1 MQTPIPMSRYL
12 LLFALLFLTFPAD
25 AQTPVVLNK
34 YAAVISRVPCDNTFL
49 VDTATNF
56 NVGDTILMI
65 QMKGAV
71 IDTSNTAAFG
81 DVLGYKGAGN
91 YEYNVIKAKTGNAI
105 TLRYKLK
112 RTYDIPEGKVQFV
125 RVASYQSYTLTQPLT
140 CLPWNGSKGGVFA
153 MIVANTLNLL
163 YDINVSGKGFT
174 GGQPN
179 LSAAYGC
186 NRTDYFYPPA
196 NNEGGQKGEGITII
210 SNTKMYGR
218 GALANGGGGGND
230 HNAGGGGGSNAA
242 NAGLGGNQYGLGA
255 CAVTPNIGG
264 VGGKA
269 LANSALINRS
279 FLGGGG
285 GCGQGNDLSEK
296 AGGTGG
302 GIVFLMAGTII
313 GNSSSIIANG
323 ADAPEC
329 TAPAPGCRDDGGGG
343 GGGAGSIFIRTTT
356 LTGNANV
363 RANGGKGSN
372 IYVSVPSTT
381 QVAPGGG
388 GSGGLI
394 GFASGTVPAGF
405 TTTANG
411 GMNGILPQFAGSP
424 WGAQPGNAGQVLVN
438 MPLALPLP
446 ADTFVTATLTANFID
461 SFINCNTRKFLDR
474 TITSSIGVTS
484 WSWNFGDNTTSTLQ
498 NPVHTYTNPGTYTVK
513 LVVSDNSACK
523 DSISKSVT
531 IYPCGDTIINA
542 YAAVLGRVPCANTYL
557 VDTATSFNVGDTI
570 LVIQMKGAIADT
582 TNTAAFGNVLDYK
595 SAGNYEYNI
604 ITAKTG
610 NALTLKYKLKR
621 GYEIPNGKVQ
631 FVRVPNYQNYTTYQ
645 RLTCLPWT
653 GSKGGVL
660 VMNIA
665 NTLTLNNDIDVSSKG
680 FKGAPSPV
688 FSGGVVNCNNFAYAQ
703 APNLDNS
710 AAKGEGIS
718 PVGVNNSYARGK
730 LANAGGGGNAHN
742 AGGGGGSNA
751 GIGGIGGHAYGGCN
765 AAPPA
770 NITGGIGGTNLIIN
784 SATNK
789 IFLGGGGGAGH
800 ANNNSNAAGGNG
812 GGIIIINAGNVT
824 SAGGNIQANG
834 GDAPLC
840 SGSGGPNDCSDGMGG
855 GGGGGTVLLRVTG
868 YSNTLPVNAKGGKG
882 ADVTWAVFNP
892 AVNIMGPGGGG
903 GGGALWVSQ
912 ATVPGA
918 LSFNVTG
925 GSNGGN
931 TSISNNPS
939 WGAVPG
945 TAGTSVTN
953 LPDVFPLPADTFAN
967 TTLTANFIDSF
978 ISCDTRKFID
988 RSVTASTSTVS
999 WSWNFGDN
1007 TTSTLQSPVHTYTTP
1022 GTYTVKLVVTDNSAC
1037 KDSISRSVT
1046 INPCGDTII
1055 NRYAAVLNRGNCE
1068 NSFLVDTATG
1078 FNVGDTVLMI
1088 QMKGAVID
1096 SSNTAA
1102 FGNMTQLNGA
1112 GNYEYNVIQA
1122 KTGNTLTLRYKVV
1135 RQYEIPNGKVQFVR
1149 VPNYSNYTINVRH
1162 SCMPWNGT
1170 KGGVFTMNV
1179 TNTLTMNDEINVSGQ
1194 GFRGGQ
1200 INNGNTFVCNRYD
1213 YFYPLAGNDGG
1224 QKGEG
1229 ITEINAL
1236 MMRGKGKLANGGGGG
1251 NNTNA
1256 GGAGGSNAGSG
1267 GVGGHQ
1273 WISCDTSAASGG
1285 AGGLA
1290 LGYTAINNRLY
1301 LGGGGGAGQENN
1313 NDTDPGG
1320 NGAGII
1326 IIHANTLAGNS
1337 RPIKANGANCIDNNS
1352 VVPPNA
1358 GDGQSGGGGGGA
1370 ILLDVASFSSNP
1382 VVEARG
1388 GNGGNLYASQIHGPG
1403 GGGGGGA
1410 VLFRTVGLPAT
1421 SINVTGGLNG
1431 TVIYV
1436 NNMAHSAQPGQPG
1449 TTLSGVPYILPAD
1462 TFKPNT
1468 ITLAFTD
1475 STLNCNTRKF
1485 NNQTTTTTTGIASW
1499 NWNFGDGL
1507 TSTLQSPTHMYAG
1520 NGTYTVKLVVADSN
1534 ACKDSLTKTVVI
1546 NCTDTII
1553 NKYAAILERVP
1564 CDNSFLVDTA
1574 TGFNVGD
1581 TVLMI
1586 QMKGAVIDTSN
1597 TAAFG
1602 TVLNYNG
1609 AGNYEYNVIKARTGN
1624 ILTLKYK
1631 LARQYN
1637 IPDGKVQLVRV
1648 VNAQNYVVNKQHSCM
1663 PWNGS
1668 KGGVFILNASGTVTL
1683 GDNINVA
1690 GTGFRGGI
1698 ANTIYTANNLYN
1710 ITNYYLGGGI
1720 DSGGQKGEGIAAVSA
1735 SRSYGRGAL
1744 ANGGGGGNAHNAGGG
1759 GGSNATAGGLGGCQ
1773 HNNCNS
1779 PTSNGIGG
1787 IGLTYNTALNK
1798 LFLGGGGG
1806 AAHANENGNKDG
1818 GNGGGI
1824 IILNAATLVGS
1835 GGNVVANG
1843 ANAREYTVVSPST
1856 SNDGMGGGGGG
1867 GVIAL
1872 QVNNYSGSVSTI
1884 SNGGKGANVL
1894 MTGIPI
1900 GPTGPG
1906 GGGSG
1911 GVLWVSG
1918 AAVSP
1923 SVTQNL
1929 AGGGSGV
1936 IPLLGNIPYG
1946 SLPGTAG
1953 QALTAFQLSFPAIAD
1968 TFRINRFTLSF
1979 TDSAVNCFSRKLK
1992 NSSTTTATGIASWS
2006 WDAGAAGTSAVHS
2019 PVFTFPGYGTYPV
2032 KLIAVDSNGCKDSI
2046 TKNIVIPYVHFAN
2059 AGNDTTT
2066 CLGVATMLH
2075 ARGGVSYSWTPAASL
2090 GNPNAAQT
2098 TAEPTVH
2105 TLYIVTV
2112 TDSIG
2117 CTDKDTVSVL
2127 LVPGAQVMAGPSDTS
2142 VCMGKKVPLFA
2153 GGVRSYQWAPPAG
2166 LNNTTIPNPVATFSG
2181 DITYVVTG
2189 RDSSGCMS
2197 FDTVSIR
2204 EQPAPHVR
2212 ASLDG
2217 NGKVDCFVTTA
2228 QLHATGALTYTWMP
2242 ADMLNNDSIANPV
2255 ATPLRT
2261 AYFTV
2266 TGTDAFGCSAKDS
2279 ILIITELQA
2288 LVTVPDAFTP
2298 NGDGRNDRIRPLIY
2312 CDFILETFEIFNR
2325 WGQNVY
2331 KAFRVDEGW
2340 NGMVNGKQADLGTY
2354 MWYARGHRTNGESV
2368 IYKGTVDLIR

>member
-1 MQTPIPMSRYL
+1 MHTPIPISRYL
-12 LLFALLFLTFPAD
+12 LLFALLFLTFPTNGQAP
-25 AQTPVVLNK
+25 AVLNK

-81 DVLGYKGAGN
+81 NVLNYKSAGN
-91 YEYNVIKAKTGNAI
+91 YEYNIIKAKTGNAI

-112 RTYDIPEGKVQFV
+112 RTYEIPDGKVQFV
-125 RVASYQSYTLTQPLT
+125 RVASYQNYALMQPLT
-140 CLPWNGSKGGVFA
+140 CLPWDGNKGGVFA

-179 LSAAYGC
+179 LSTLFGC
-186 NRTDYFYPPA
+186 NRTDYFYPVT
-196 NNEGGQKGEGITII
+196 NNEGAQKGEGITTI
-210 SNTKMYGR
+210 SNAKMYGR

-242 NAGLGGNQYGLGA
+242 NAGLGGNQYVLGS
-255 CAVTPNIGG
+255 CAVTPTIGG
-264 VGGKA
+264 IGGKT
-269 LANSALINRS
+269 LINSALVNRS

-285 GCGQGNDLSEK
+285 GAGQGNNLGEK

-302 GIVFLMAGTII
+302 GIVVLMTGTII
-313 GNSSSIIANG
+313 GNNSSILANG

-329 TAPAPGCRDDGGGG
+329 AAPAPGCQDDGGGG

-356 LTGNANV
+356 ITGNANV

-372 IYVSVPSTT
+372 IYVSLPNTT

-394 GFASGTVPAGF
+394 GLASGTIPAGF
-405 TTTANG
+405 TTTVTG
-411 GMNGILPQFAGSP
+411 GMNGVLPQFSGNP
-424 WGAQPGNAGQVLVN
+424 WGAQPGSAGQVLVN
-438 MPLALPLP
+438 MPLALPLS
-446 ADTFVTATLTANFID
+446 ADTFVTA
-461 SFINCNTRKFLDR
+461 
-474 TITSSIGVTS
+474 
-484 WSWNFGDNTTSTLQ
+484 
-498 NPVHTYTNPGTYTVK
+498 
-513 LVVSDNSACK
+513 
-523 DSISKSVT
+523 
-531 IYPCGDTIINA
+531 
-542 YAAVLGRVPCANTYL
+542 
-557 VDTATSFNVGDTI
+557 
-570 LVIQMKGAIADT
+570 
-582 TNTAAFGNVLDYK
+582 
-595 SAGNYEYNI
+595 
-604 ITAKTG
+604 
-610 NALTLKYKLKR
+610 
-621 GYEIPNGKVQ
+621 
-631 FVRVPNYQNYTTYQ
+631 
-645 RLTCLPWT
+645 
-653 GSKGGVL
+653 
-660 VMNIA
+660 
-665 NTLTLNNDIDVSSKG
+665 
-680 FKGAPSPV
+680 
-688 FSGGVVNCNNFAYAQ
+688 
-703 APNLDNS
+703 
-710 AAKGEGIS
+710 
-718 PVGVNNSYARGK
+718 
-730 LANAGGGGNAHN
+730 
-742 AGGGGGSNA
+742 
-751 GIGGIGGHAYGGCN
+751 
-765 AAPPA
+765 
-770 NITGGIGGTNLIIN
+770 
-784 SATNK
+784 
-789 IFLGGGGGAGH
+789 
-800 ANNNSNAAGGNG
+800 
-812 GGIIIINAGNVT
+812 
-824 SAGGNIQANG
+824 
-834 GDAPLC
+834 
-840 SGSGGPNDCSDGMGG
+840 
-855 GGGGGTVLLRVTG
+855 
-868 YSNTLPVNAKGGKG
+868 
-882 ADVTWAVFNP
+882 
-892 AVNIMGPGGGG
+892 
-903 GGGALWVSQ
+903 
-912 ATVPGA
+912 
-918 LSFNVTG
+918 
-925 GSNGGN
+925 
-931 TSISNNPS
+931 
-939 WGAVPG
+939 
-945 TAGTSVTN
+945 
-953 LPDVFPLPADTFAN
+953 
-967 TTLTANFIDSF
+967 TLTANFIDSF

-988 RSVTASTSTVS
+988 QAITSSAGITS
-999 WSWNFGDN
+999 WSWHFGDN

-1022 GTYTVKLVVTDNSAC
+1022 GTYTVKLVVSDNSIC
-1037 KDSISRSVT
+1037 KDSISKTVT

-1055 NRYAAVLNRGNCE
+1055 NRYAAVLSRGNCE

-1096 SSNTAA
+1096 SGNTAA
-1102 FGNMTQLNGA
+1102 FGNITQLNGA

-1122 KTGNTLTLRYKVV
+1122 KTGNTITLRYKVI
-1135 RQYEIPNGKVQFVR
+1135 RQYEIPNGRVQFVR
-1149 VPNYSNYTINVRH
+1149 VPNYSNYTVNIRH
-1162 SCMPWNGT
+1162 SCMPWNGS

-1179 TNTLTMNDEINVSGQ
+1179 ANTLTLNDEITVNGK

-1200 INNGNTFVCNRYD
+1200 INNGNTYTCNRYD

-1224 QKGEG
+1224 LKGEG
-1229 ITEINAL
+1229 IAEINAL

-1256 GGAGGSNAGSG
+1256 GGAGGGNAGTG
-1267 GVGGHQ
+1267 GAGGHQ
-1273 WISCDTSAASGG
+1273 WISCDTAAASGG

-1290 LGYTAINNRLY
+1290 LGYTAGNNRLY
-1301 LGGGGGAGQENN
+1301 LGGGGGAGHENN

-1326 IIHANTLAGNS
+1326 IIHTNTMAGNN
-1337 RPIKANGANCIDNNS
+1337 RPIKANGSNCIDNNS
-1352 VVPPNA
+1352 VVLPNS

-1388 GNGGNLYASQIHGPG
+1388 GNGGNVYSAQIHGPG

-1410 VLFRTVGLPAT
+1410 ILFRTVNLPAAN
-1421 SINVTGGLNG
+1421 INMTGGLNG
-1431 TVIYV
+1431 TIVNV
-1436 NNMAHSAQPGQPG
+1436 NNMAHSTQPGQPG
-1449 TTLSGVPYILPAD
+1449 ITLSGVPYILPVD
-1462 TFKPNT
+1462 TFRANT

-1475 STLNCNTRKF
+1475 STINCNTRKF
-1485 NNQTTTTTTGIASW
+1485 INQTTTTTTGIASW
-1499 NWNFGDGL
+1499 NWDFGDGN
-1507 TSTLQSPTHMYAG
+1507 TSSLQSPVHMYAG

-1534 ACKDSLTKTVVI
+1534 ACKDSLSKTVVI

-1553 NKYAAILERVP
+1553 NKYAAILERLP

-1586 QMKGAVIDTSN
+1586 QMKGAVIDSSN

-1637 IPDGKVQLVRV
+1637 IPGGKVQLVRV
-1648 VNAQNYVVNKQHSCM
+1648 VNTQNYVVNKQHSCM

-1683 GDNINVA
+1683 GDNINVT
-1690 GTGFRGGI
+1690 GTGFKGGI
-1698 ANTIYTANNLYN
+1698 ANTIYSANNLYS
-1710 ITNYYLGGGI
+1710 IPNYYLGGGI
-1720 DSGGQKGEGIAAVSA
+1720 DSGGHKGEGIATVSA

-1773 HNNCNS
+1773 HNNCS
-1779 PTSNGIGG
+1779 TPISNGVGG
-1787 IGLTYNTALNK
+1787 IGLTYNTTLNK

-1824 IILNAATLVGS
+1824 IILNAATLVSS
-1835 GGNVVANG
+1835 GGNVIANG

-1872 QVNNYSGSVSTI
+1872 QVNNYTGSVNTI

-1894 MTGIPI
+1894 MTAISI

-1923 SVTQNL
+1923 SIAQNL
-1929 AGGGSGV
+1929 AGGVSGV
-1936 IPLLGNIPYG
+1936 IPLMGNIPYG

-1953 QALTAFQLSFPAIAD
+1953 QALTAFQLTFPAITD
-1968 TFRINRFTLSF
+1968 TFRINQITPSF
-1979 TDSAVNCFSRKLK
+1979 TDSIVNCFSRKLK
-1992 NSSTTTATGIASWS
+1992 NNSTTTVTGLASWS
-2006 WDAGAAGTSAVHS
+2006 WDAGTAGTSTVLS

-2032 KLIAVDSNGCKDSI
+2032 TLVAVDSNGCKDSI
-2046 TKNIVIPYVHFAN
+2046 TKNVVIPYVHFAN

-2075 ARGGVSYSWTPAASL
+2075 ARGGISYSWTPAASL
-2090 GNPNAAQT
+2090 GTPNAAQT
-2098 TAEPTVH
+2098 TAEPTAH
-2105 TLYIVTV
+2105 TTYTVTV

-2117 CTDKDTVSVL
+2117 CTDQDTVSVL
-2127 LVPGAQVMAGPSDTS
+2127 LVPGAQVVAAPSDTS
-2142 VCMGKKVPLFA
+2142 VCMGKKVQLLA
-2153 GGVRSYQWAPPAG
+2153 GGVRSYKWAPPTG
-2166 LNNTTIPNPVATFSG
+2166 LNNTAIPNPVATFSG
-2181 DITYVVTG
+2181 AITYVVTG
-2189 RDSSGCMS
+2189 KDSTGCIS
-2197 FDTVSIR
+2197 FDTVSIL
-2204 EQPAPHVR
+2204 EQPAPNVQ

-2217 NGKVDCFVTTA
+2217 NGKVDCFVTTV
-2228 QLHATGALTYTWMP
+2228 QLHATGALTYTWTP
-2242 ADMLNNDSIANPV
+2242 ADMLNNDSIAAPV
-2255 ATPLRT
+2255 ATPLST
-2261 AYFTV
+2261 TYFTV

-2279 ILIITELQA
+2279 ILIISELQA
-2288 LVTVPDAFTP
+2288 MVVVPDAFTP

-2312 CDFILETFEIFNR
+2312 CDFILEDFEIFNR

-2331 KAFRVDEGW
+2331 KAFRIDEGW
-2340 NGMVNGKQADLGTY
+2340 DGIFNGKQADLGTY
-2354 MWYARGHRTNGESV
+2354 MWYARGHRTNGES
-2368 IYKGTVDLIR
+2368 ILYKGTINLIR